1 MSIYPT
7 GLPNVIATQN
17 DVIIPRHVLVP
28 PEVVPVS
35 TGPTPGLV
43 NPVSRATTRKYVN
56 INTSNRTRIAGN
68 GTLAPALAS
77 QSTNCILSLPT
88 PVKGVISITP
98 VALNLPNAPYS
109 ISAKKGTNVFWIA
122 GKDADL
128 EDVCPHASSSAPSGT
143 CIPELDIAWRPIVVP
158 DGNYTGTQL
167 VAYLNKLLAS
177 PVFVF
182 SPTSCRIGIAST
194 KPVHLLFALD
204 TPLDTTLG
212 WIMGFRDRYY
222 LISEEDILAIAPT
235 HGCSGDG
242 LLRSCTIHDGKF
254 VSAVFAEA
262 TYSAFGSG
270 YMMLCIDDYQ
280 ANVDELY
287 LEEPGI
293 TRKTDRIGAQQ
304 NSLARIDVDFT
315 YRQEVCEITTT
326 IVPSTRNYFG
336 PVTLNKLRIMLIDQ
350 SGAQVDLSNGDFS
363 LTLEME
369 CLYRV

>member
-1 MSIYPT
+1 M
-7 GLPNVIATQN
+7 NVIATQK
-17 DVIIPRHVLVP
+17 DVIIPRRIIAP
-28 PEVVPVS
+28 PQVVPVS
-35 TGPTPGLV
+35 SEPTPGLV
-43 NPVSRATTRKYVN
+43 NPMSRATTKKYVN
-56 INTSNRTRIAGN
+56 INTANRTKIAGN
-68 GTLAPALAS
+68 GTIAPALATP
-77 QSTNCILSLPT
+77 STNCLLSLPT
-88 PVKGVISITP
+88 PVRGVISMTP
-98 VALNLPNAPYS
+98 VALNLPYAPYS
-109 ISAKKGTNVFWIA
+109 ISAKKGTNTFWIA
-122 GKDADL
+122 TSKG
-128 EDVCPHASSSAPSGT
+128 VISINPCPNVKAVAPQGE
-143 CIPELDIAWRPIVVP
+143 CVPPLPEMYTWSQVVVP
-158 DGNYTGTQL
+158 DGNYTGAQL
-167 VAYLNKLLAS
+167 VKYLNQL
-177 PVFVF
+177 VDGVTFGF
-182 SPTSCRIGIAST
+182 STTNCRIGIHS
-194 KPVHLLFALD
+194 KNDVYLLFALN

-222 LISEEDILAIAPT
+222 PKLNSDNALVPMHA
-235 HGCSGDG
+235 CSGDG
-242 LLRSCTIHDGKF
+242 LLHTCTMHGDTLTP
-254 VSAVFAEA
+254 VAFAEA
-262 TYSAFGSG
+262 PYSAFGSG